1 MNIANV
7 YKVNKQK
14 EFRSSIN
21 LLGSLIFNKNQF
33 ILYNR
38 QRRAFTGP
46 HDPDQQLLD
55 GTYDEC

>member
-14 EFRSSIN
+14 EFCSSIN

-38 QRRAFTGP
+38 QRRAVTAP

-55 GTYDEC
+55 DTYDEC